1 MFFRILS
8 GTAKPSGHVRTA
20 WEDVMNSGISTLRRN
35 VLIAASAS
43 LATSLL
49 EGAVAEAQTQ
59 APDVGSSIGPAI
71 SEFNG
76 KLYAMWK
83 DATDAGLW
91 YASFD
96 GSKWSAAA
104 RIPNVASSS
113 GPSLAAFGNKLYA
126 AWKGQN
132 TDQRL
137 WYASFDGLKW
147 SPQAQIPGA
156 TSSGG
161 PALSV
166 FNGKLYAVWKG
177 SGADVGLACSSFD
190 GSTWS
195 NMPNVPSPVNVS
207 NPPNTHP
214 FSPQTIA
221 NSGLSGA
228 GGVDQG
234 KYNDCVFEAAAA
246 AVATTARGQLA
257 ISQAIVQNSDGSF
270 TVTFPGAPQRPIK
283 ATQTD
288 LKTTGVHDS
297 ATWADVLEAALI
309 ISDPNFANGSHPP
322 PDAKG
327 AADGSRPT
335 PAQYALHLLTGSPA
349 SKDVASSPRI
359 GNKIAQALGNGQPV
373 VAFCANNDEGALV
386 SGHEWTVMACD
397 PQANRITLRNP
408 WGNFKTAGT
417 SKAGVT
423 YDGNAEVTMTLQLF
437 GQFYKEIT
445 LGYYRV

>member
-1 MFFRILS
+1 
-8 GTAKPSGHVRTA
+8 
-20 WEDVMNSGISTLRRN
+20 MNSGIAMLRRD
-35 VLIAASAS
+35 VLMAAGAS

-49 EGAVAEAQTQ
+49 EGATAEAQTQ
-59 APDVGSSIGPAI
+59 APDVVRSIGPAI

-76 KLYAMWK
+76 KLYAVWK

-91 YASFD
+91 YSSFD
-96 GSKWSAAA
+96 GSKWSAEA
-104 RIPNVASSS
+104 RIPKVASSA
-113 GPSLAAFGNKLYA
+113 GPSLSAFDNKLYA
-126 AWKGQN
+126 AWKGSN

-137 WYASFDGLKW
+137 WYAFYDGSKW

-156 TSSGG
+156 ASSSG

-177 SGADVGLACSSFD
+177 SGADVGFSCAAFD

-195 NMPNVPSPVNVS
+195 NMPNVPNPVNVPT
-207 NPPNTHP
+207 PPNMHP

-234 KYNDCVFEAAAA
+234 KHNDCVFEASAA
-246 AVATTARGQLA
+246 AVATTPRGQLA

-270 TVTFPGAPQRPIK
+270 KVTFPGAPKSPIK
-283 ATQTD
+283 VTQSN

-309 ISDPNFANGSHPP
+309 ISDPNFANGAKLP
-322 PDAKG
+322 PDATG

-335 PAQYALHLLTGSPA
+335 PAQYALHLFTGSPA
-349 SKDVASSPRI
+349 SKDVASSSKI

-386 SGHEWTVMACD
+386 SGHEWTVAACD
-397 PQANRITLRNP
+397 PKANRITLRNP

-417 SKAGVT
+417 SKAGVA

-437 GQFYKEIT
+437 GQFYKEVT
-445 LGYYRV
+445 FGYYKA

>member
-1 MFFRILS
+1 
-8 GTAKPSGHVRTA
+8 
-20 WEDVMNSGISTLRRN
+20 MNSAVAMLRRD
-35 VLIAASAS
+35 VLAAAGAS

-49 EGAVAEAQTQ
+49 EGTTAQAQTQ
-59 APDVGSSIGPAI
+59 APDVVSSFGPAI

-76 KLYAMWK
+76 KLYAVWRN
-83 DATDAGLW
+83 AGADAGLW

-104 RIPNVASSS
+104 RIPKVASST
-113 GPSLAAFGNKLYA
+113 GASLAVFGDKLYA
-126 AWKGQN
+126 AWKGRN

-137 WYASFDGLKW
+137 WYASFDGVEW

-156 TSSGG
+156 ASSSG

-166 FNGKLYAVWKG
+166 FDKKLYAVWMG
-177 SGADVGLACSSFD
+177 SGADTGLSCASFD

-195 NMPNVPSPVNVS
+195 NMANVPNPASVP
-207 NPPNTHP
+207 NPPNMHP

-221 NSGLSGA
+221 DSGLSGA

-234 KYNDCVFEAAAA
+234 KYNDCVFEASAA

-283 ATQTD
+283 VTQTD
-288 LKTTGVHDS
+288 LKTTRVHDK

-322 PDAKG
+322 PDATG

-349 SKDVASSPRI
+349 SKDVASASKI
-359 GNKIAQALGNGQPV
+359 GNKIAQTLGNGQPV

-386 SGHEWTVMACD
+386 SGHEWTVTACD
-397 PQANRITLRNP
+397 PQASRITLRNP
-408 WGNFKTAGT
+408 WGNFRTAGT
-417 SKAGVT
+417 SKAGVA
-423 YDGNAEVTMTLQLF
+423 YDGNAEVTMALQLF
-437 GQFYKEIT
+437 GQFYKEVT
-445 LGYYRV
+445 FGYSRA

>member
-1 MFFRILS
+1 M
-8 GTAKPSGHVRTA
+8 PSGRVRTA
-20 WEDVMNSGISTLRRN
+20 WVEVMNSSIAMLRRD
-35 VLIAASAS
+35 VFMAGGAS
-43 LATSLL
+43 LAISLL
-49 EGAVAEAQTQ
+49 AVATAKAQTQ
-59 APDVGSSIGPAI
+59 ASDIVSSVSPAI
-71 SEFNG
+71 SEFKG
-76 KLYAMWK
+76 KLYAVWK
-83 DATDAGLW
+83 DAGSDLW

-96 GSKWSAAA
+96 GTKWSAEA
-104 RIPNVASSS
+104 RIPKVASSAS
-113 GPSLAAFGNKLYA
+113 PSLAAFGNKLYA
-126 AWKGQN
+126 AWKGKN

-137 WYASFDGLKW
+137 WCASFDGLEW
-147 SPQAQIPGA
+147 SPQAQILDA
-156 TSSGG
+156 ASNSG

-166 FNGKLYAVWKG
+166 FNRKLYAVWKG
-177 SGADVGLACSSFD
+177 SGADVGFSCAAFD

-195 NMPNVPSPVNVS
+195 NMPNVPSSVNVP

-234 KYNDCVFEAAAA
+234 KYNDCVFEASTA

-283 ATQTD
+283 VTQTD
-288 LKTTGVHDS
+288 LKTTRVHDS

-322 PDAKG
+322 PDATG

-349 SKDVASSPRI
+349 SKDVASSSKI
-359 GNKIAQALGNGQPV
+359 GGKTAQALGNGQPV

-386 SGHEWTVMACD
+386 SGHEWTVIACD
-397 PQANRITLRNP
+397 PQSNQITLRNP

-417 SKAGVT
+417 SKAGVA

-437 GQFYKEIT
+437 GQFYKEVT
-445 LGYYRV
+445 FGYYRA